1 MQWGMM
7 RVADDIRRK
16 LTEALAPAEL
26 EVIDESARHAGH
38 AGARPEGETHFRVR
52 IVSPAFAGMNRVA
65 RQRRV
70 HDVLAD
76 ELRTRVHALSID
88 AKTPEEAGQASSQ

>member
-1 MQWGMM
+1 MQ
-7 RVADDIRRK
+7 VADQIRKK
-16 LTEALAPAEL
+16 LSAALAPLEL
-26 EVIDESARHAGH
+26 DVIDDSARHAGH

-52 IVSPAFAGMNRVA
+52 IVSRVFAGMNRVA

-70 HDVLAD
+70 HEILAD

-88 AKTPEEAGQASSQ
+88 AKTPEENRPGP

>member
-1 MQWGMM
+1 MQWGVMT
-7 RVADDIRRK
+7 VADGIRRK
-16 LTEALAPAEL
+16 LSEALAPAEL

-52 IVSPAFAGMNRVA
+52 IVSRGFAGMNRIA

-70 HDVLAD
+70 HEILAD

-88 AKTPEEAGQASSQ
+88 AKTPEESRSP

>member
-1 MQWGMM
+1 M
-7 RVADDIRRK
+7 RVADRIRRK
-16 LTEALAPAEL
+16 LTEALSPVEL
-26 EVIDESARHAGH
+26 DVIDESMRHAGH

-52 IVSPAFAGMNRVA
+52 IVAPTFDGMNRVA

-70 HDVLAD
+70 HEILAD

-88 AKTPEEAGQASSQ
+88 AKTPEEVKA

>member
-1 MQWGMM
+1 M
-7 RVADDIRRK
+7 RVADQIRRK
-16 LTEALAPAEL
+16 LTEALSPIEL
-26 EVIDESARHAGH
+26 DVIDESSRHAGH

-52 IVSPAFAGMNRVA
+52 LVSRAFEGMNRVA

-70 HDVLAD
+70 HEILAD

-88 AKTPEEAGQASSQ
+88 AKTPEEMG